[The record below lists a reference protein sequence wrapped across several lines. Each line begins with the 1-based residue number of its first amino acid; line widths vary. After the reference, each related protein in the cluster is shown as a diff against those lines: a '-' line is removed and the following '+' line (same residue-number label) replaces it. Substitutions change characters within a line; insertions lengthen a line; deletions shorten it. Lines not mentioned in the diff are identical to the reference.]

1 MAGHSKFK
9 NIMHRK
15 GAQDKKRAKVFSRL
29 GREISVS
36 VKTGGPDVESN
47 TRLRSAINTAKSLN
61 MPKDNIERAIKKGE
75 GNDPDS
81 NYEEVRYE
89 GYGPVGTAIIVEAMT
104 NNKNRTAAEIR
115 SIFSKS
121 GGNLGESGSV
131 SFSFRRLGAIT
142 IEKNLATEE
151 EIFDFSAENGSEDL
165 EVNEEDYIVYCEQS
179 ALHTLNN
186 KIISKFG
193 STKSADLIWKSDTL
207 VEVEKDS
214 AEKLIRQYHTKAPFV
229 KKLMDNV
236 TRKAEDRGKIRT
248 LGGRACHFD
257 LWQPVQFGVFKPLP
271 LEMARKEYDEPLKRA
286 FTYKALNKLIQG
298 SAADMTKK
306 SMVALYENGIIP
318 HIQIHDEVDISVESD
333 KKAEQIIEIMES
345 AVELKVPNKVDYE
358 HGKNWGEIK

>member
-15 GAQDKKRAKVFSRL
+15 GAQDKKRAKTFSRL
-29 GREISVS
+29 GKEIAVA
-36 VKTGGPDVESN
+36 VKTGGADPESN
-47 TRLRSAINTAKSLN
+47 IRLRSAINTAKTLN

-75 GNDPDS
+75 GNDADS

-89 GYGPVGTAIIVEAMT
+89 GYGPEGTAIIVEAMT

-131 SFSFRRLGAIT
+131 SFGFKRLGAIT

-151 EIFDFSAENGSEDL
+151 EIFDFSVENGSEDL

-193 STKSADLIWKSDTL
+193 
-207 VEVEKDS
+207 
-214 AEKLIRQYHTKAPFV
+214 
-229 KKLMDNV
+229 
-236 TRKAEDRGKIRT
+236 
-248 LGGRACHFD
+248 
-257 LWQPVQFGVFKPLP
+257 
-271 LEMARKEYDEPLKRA
+271 
-286 FTYKALNKLIQG
+286 
-298 SAADMTKK
+298 
-306 SMVALYENGIIP
+306 
-318 HIQIHDEVDISVESD
+318 
-333 KKAEQIIEIMES
+333 
-345 AVELKVPNKVDYE
+345 
-358 HGKNWGEIK
+358 